1 LPSTSSFLNFFQ
13 KSFEEQYSITLQN
26 IHYLLSLHD
35 WKETLEDED
44 EITEKNRPCLE
55 FKKRLLHL
63 LSETTKAYS
72 QLTQER
78 DQLRATNQKLVEE
91 TQRLSVQPR
100 EQPIHKNPLQSQ
112 LNQLQTQLRESSEK
126 IQLLD
131 EANDELRESLTL
143 AKDTLEASI
152 LEKQGI
158 IQDCQKLL
166 SLLPGTTTLDELSQA
181 IEGLKKT
188 EAHSDRLAGENQA
201 LLFEWENLGLELIP
215 HPEGKP
221 PTPQA
226 SLIALKNLIAAFA
239 AAVDRNM
246 GTPEENRMSGAPPK
260 ELTKEQLEY
269 LWKDI
274 PEDFRSSKQTQP
286 TTIQQLRNF
295 LEQISCPHPRQAALA
310 LGDET
315 GQQEWDASIEQMEQA
330 AEHECPTNT
339 RTENRSNLFKASEVP
354 EFTNTREYDDF
365 RSSLKMFFQST
376 EAPSRREYGTAL
388 LRILGTFKDPIARQA
403 AKGWDVSKLVHNTS
417 WPITWNSF
425 LNALDDKF
433 QSATLLQDTIVEWKR
448 CRPKPEEKPVEFFNR
463 FEALT
468 NQLIDVRQRTGA
480 PTLSD
485 PEISERLL
493 TVLPAYLTTDARRQY
508 GQKGELLETKDFK
521 ELRKYF
527 EISWA
532 YLPKPATTSHSTT
545 RNFQTG
551 ATRAA
556 PAHNHVSPKEPK
568 TYLCGF
574 YGNYDTSPAVPLKFR
589 GSIFTDPRNPANNT
603 ENLARKKLCADAG
616 LCINCRRDQSQH
628 PTIGANFKPIHMN
641 PTARR
646 GPANPESPTNDQGQ
660 RLLEAP
666 PTTPA

>member
-1 LPSTSSFLNFFQ
+1 LPSTASFLNFFQ
-13 KSFEEQYSITLQN
+13 KNFEEQYSITLQN

-44 EITEKNRPCLE
+44 EITKKNRPCLE
-55 FKKRLLHL
+55 FKERLLHL

-100 EQPIHKNPLQSQ
+100 EQPLHKNPLQSQ

-143 AKDTLEASI
+143 AKDTLEAST

-166 SLLPGTTTLDELSQA
+166 DLLPGTTTLDELAQA
-181 IEGLKKT
+181 IQGLKQT
-188 EAHSDRLAGENQA
+188 ESHSDQLVGENQA
-201 LLFEWENLGLELIP
+201 LLFEWENLGLDLVP
-215 HPEGKP
+215 NPEGIP
-221 PTPQA
+221 PTPQTA
-226 SLIALKNLIAAFA
+226 SIALKNLISAFA
-239 AAVDRNM
+239 ASVDKNM
-246 GTPEENRMSGAPPK
+246 GKPEDRMSGTPPK
-260 ELTKEQLEY
+260 DLTHEQLEY

-274 PEDFRSSKQTQP
+274 PEEFRAAKKLRP
-286 TTIQQLRNF
+286 ATIQQLRDF
-295 LEQISCPHPRQAALA
+295 LEQLTCPHPYQAARA
-310 LGDET
+310 LGDES
-315 GQQEWDASIEQMEQA
+315 GQQEWDASLEQM
-330 AEHECPTNT
+330 TNLSSHVCQPNPNP
-339 RTENRSNLFKASEVP
+339 EERSRLFKASEVP
-354 EFTNTREYDDF
+354 EFTSTREYDDY
-365 RSSLKMFFQST
+365 RSSLKMFFLST
-376 EAPSRREYGTAL
+376 EAPAAYEYGTAL
-388 LRILGTFKDPIARQA
+388 LRILGTFKDPVARQA
-403 AKGWDVSKLVHNTS
+403 AKGWDVSTLIHPTS

-425 LNALDDKF
+425 LAALDDKF
-433 QSATLLQDTIVEWKR
+433 QSATLLQDTVVEWKR

-468 NQLIDVRQRTGA
+468 TQLIDVKERTAA
-480 PTLSD
+480 PAMTDS
-485 PEISERLL
+485 EISERLL
-493 TVLPAYLTTDARRQY
+493 TVLPAYLTTDARRQF
-508 GQKGELLETKDFK
+508 GQKGELLESKKLK

-532 YLPKPATTSHSTT
+532 YLPKPAATGHNTT
-545 RNFQTG
+545 RNFQTASG
-551 ATRAA
+551 KAA
-556 PAHNHVSPKEPK
+556 PAHNHVTAKEPK

-574 YGNYDTSPAVPLKFR
+574 HGNYDTSPAVPARFR
-589 GSIFTDPRNPANNT
+589 GSIFADPRNPANNT

-628 PTIGANFKPIHMN
+628 PTIGSNFKPIHMN

-646 GPANPESPTNDQGQ
+646 GPANHESPTNDQGQ

-666 PTTPA
+666 PTTLA